1 MLKDLVSQVENVD
14 MSIDLRSFAI
24 LSHLMLVLLLDV
36 RVVELAL
43 KLLNR
48 DAIPRGSLEEVEL

>member
-1 MLKDLVSQVENVD
+1 
-14 MSIDLRSFAI
+14 
-24 LSHLMLVLLLDV
+24 MLVLLLDV